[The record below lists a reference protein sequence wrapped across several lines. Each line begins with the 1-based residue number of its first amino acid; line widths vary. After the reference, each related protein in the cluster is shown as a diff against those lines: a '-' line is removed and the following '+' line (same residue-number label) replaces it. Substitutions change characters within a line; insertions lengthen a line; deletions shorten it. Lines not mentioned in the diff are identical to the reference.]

1 MPELETG
8 VIDGVLI
15 NLSCTLM
22 QRILLDFT
30 LNAEY

>member
-1 MPELETG
+1 MSEFKTG
-8 VIDGVLI
+8 LTDGVLI

-22 QRILLDFT
+22 QRFLLDFT